1 MDAYNYEGYG
11 QCDIGAPDFFSV
23 AKVGAPATD
32 FSLTTLDGDRVSLAD
47 FTEQKH
53 IVLEFGSVT

>member
-23 AKVGAPATD
+23 AKVGAPAPD